1 VWPSAREACD
11 FFYSKASNQ
20 KCIADQRAMTSP
32 GHSFGA
38 HYRGSPVFTD
48 FDELIQGSLKFW
60 CLHVIGEPAEAR
72 ISPPS
77 IDRVTAHAAAH
88 REQPCAGNGCPLF

>member
-20 KCIADQRAMTSP
+20 KCIADQRAMTPP
-32 GHSFGA
+32 GYSFGA

-48 FDELIQGSLKFW
+48 FDELIQGS
-60 CLHVIGEPAEAR
+60 
-72 ISPPS
+72 
-77 IDRVTAHAAAH
+77 
-88 REQPCAGNGCPLF
+88 